1 MAVFALASAGSEPAL
16 QRSLPVGEWS
26 VEFANGVV
34 ETCEIRKD
42 GTASES
48 EPNRKSDGKAVD
60 KDGALVVTFDDDRTQ
75 HWTRCESLRRTF
87 SVMRVEDTRQPR
99 P

>member
-1 MAVFALASAGSEPAL
+1 M
-16 QRSLPVGEWS
+16 
-26 VEFANGVV
+26 
-34 ETCEIRKD
+34 
-42 GTASES
+42 ASES